1 MKFLDFFY
9 FVGSSLPL
17 PDPTAGNSPICV
29 RFEEYNKMVDTE
41 SESEDDPP
49 EVPYR

>member
-1 MKFLDFFY
+1 MRTRIWIY
-9 FVGSSLPL
+9 N
-17 PDPTAGNSPICV
+17 TAGNSPICD